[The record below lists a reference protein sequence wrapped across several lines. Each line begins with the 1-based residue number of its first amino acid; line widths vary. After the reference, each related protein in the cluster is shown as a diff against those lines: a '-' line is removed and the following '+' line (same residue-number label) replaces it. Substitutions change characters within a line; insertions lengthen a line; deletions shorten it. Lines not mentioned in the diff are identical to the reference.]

1 MTRLLRKLRSNDVL
15 KLPYNNICCCI
26 LYHTNELQQ
35 CLYLVVFCM
44 KVCTIDNLSYITVLE
59 VFTISVSRSHRLYL
73 KWISCKCL
81 NSASQ
86 ISLAS
91 LNDRRKKAICFF
103 YQCVTY
109 LECMKYWS
117 VFFSFFVLCHTTFNK
132 KHWKQILLFTRKIV
146 NKNIY
151 TKAIVHQNQVGK

>member
-1 MTRLLRKLRSNDVL
+1 MMSSNYRIIIYAVA
-15 KLPYNNICCCI
+15 
-26 LYHTNELQQ
+26 
-35 CLYLVVFCM
+35 F
-44 KVCTIDNLSYITVLE
+44 CTIQTNCSNFCTWYLTWYVIFHKSLSYSKNLSYITVLE
-59 VFTISVSRSHRLYL
+59 VFTISISRSHRLYL

-117 VFFSFFVLCHTTFNK
+117 VFFPFLFYAIQLLTKNTESKFFCLQGKSLT
-132 KHWKQILLFTRKIV
+132 KIF
-146 NKNIY
+146 I
-151 TKAIVHQNQVGK
+151 QRQ

>member
-35 CLYLVVFCM
+35 CLYLVAYV
-44 KVCTIDNLSYITVLE
+44 IGNLRYITVLE

-117 VFFSFFVLCHTTFNK
+117 VFFPFLFYAI
-132 KHWKQILLFTRKIV
+132 QLLTKNTESKFYCLRGKSLTKIF
-146 NKNIY
+146 I
-151 TKAIVHQNQVGK
+151 QRQ